1 MFLNGDILLY
11 HCGWSCPTTKGHQN
25 QLSKKNQ
32 FFLHLRVVWSKG
44 KTIRD
49 IYELFREKFQLN
61 KKKKTE
67 WKIEKGIGPI

>member
-32 FFLHLRVVWSKG
+32 LIKGEKILRRYDMDTAEQSIKMM
-44 KTIRD
+44 
-49 IYELFREKFQLN
+49 KFWGW
-61 KKKKTE
+61 KKKNKLRLV
-67 WKIEKGIGPI
+67 